1 VILMPNQKVSYWRY
15 DPTSKTQVAIDNT
28 GSSAGLAKKA
38 LAHVLFSNLAYTE
51 QLYRLPNKS

>member
-1 VILMPNQKVSYWRY
+1 MPNQKVSYWRY
-15 DPTSKTQVAIDNT
+15 DSTSKTQVAIDNT
-28 GSSAGLAKKA
+28 DSSVELAKKA